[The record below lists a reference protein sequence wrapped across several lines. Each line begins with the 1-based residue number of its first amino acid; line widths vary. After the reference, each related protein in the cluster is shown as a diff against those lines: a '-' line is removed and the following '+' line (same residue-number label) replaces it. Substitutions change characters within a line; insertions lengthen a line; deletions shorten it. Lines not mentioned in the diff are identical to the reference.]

1 LTAFPCTLGTLA
13 PGAIATITSLFHIP
27 SNYAGP
33 DPVLNVVTA
42 SSATPDPVP
51 ANNTG
56 QASASLSGRLAA
68 LTVTKDDGT
77 TAVVPGNQV
86 TYTITVS
93 NGGPSDATGVSVRDQ
108 VTALTGATWT
118 CTATGGGSCT
128 APSGSGS
135 INTTVNLPANTAA
148 TFVLKGTVP
157 PDATGTLTKTVEAM
171 PPAGLAHPRPGH
183 PTGTRPPPTAAHPGR
198 TTQE

>member
-1 LTAFPCTLGTLA
+1 GTDIRFTTVVNNVGPSTAAGVVVDDPTPTGLTFTSNTGACTTAFPCTLGTLA
-13 PGAIATITSLFHIP
+13 PGAMATITSLFHIP

-33 DPVLNVVTA
+33 DPVLNTVTA

-68 LTVTKDDGT
+68 LTVTKTDST
-77 TAVVPGNQV
+77 TTVVPGNQA
-86 TYTITVS
+86 TYTITVT
-93 NGGPSDATGVSVRDQ
+93 NRGPSDATGVSVQDQ

-128 APSGSGS
+128 AASGSGS
-135 INTTVNLPANTAA
+135 INTTVN
-148 TFVLKGTVP
+148 
-157 PDATGTLTKTVEAM
+157 
-171 PPAGLAHPRPGH
+171 
-183 PTGTRPPPTAAHPGR
+183 
-198 TTQE
+198 